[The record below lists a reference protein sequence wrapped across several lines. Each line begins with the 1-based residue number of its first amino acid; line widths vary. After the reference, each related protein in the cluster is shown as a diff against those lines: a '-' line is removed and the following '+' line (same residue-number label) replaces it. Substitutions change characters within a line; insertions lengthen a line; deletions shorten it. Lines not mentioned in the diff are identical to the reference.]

1 MSPFLTISLLLLKL
15 CEYFS
20 IVSCPILQ
28 APSPSNRTP
37 ILLSDDEHTAE
48 SQDTN
53 DTLEKV
59 SEIFKPKVTARY
71 PLSDYPDNPFMS
83 EAMTTFSMPRGSEVK
98 SRYLLPKIHHFV
110 TTSEAGLKNYVMVVF
125 EETTLPISSYFT
137 FTPLSIT
144 STSIESSSTSL
155 PSDSLDQEPITV
167 YVPKALI
174 LISLTPFLPTFRTY
188 LSQLYRLSTTP
199 TPLPLERYI
208 RNITLEVPSPPIG
221 TVEVQLSILD
231 SVLRFWSPPANQP
244 VAWVG
249 LPFRLLFE
257 FLRWKDIIVLWH
269 ALALERQVVL
279 VSSQLSVLTVTS
291 EILLSL
297 LFPLTWTHCY
307 IPLLPKFL
315 FPVLSAPMPFLC
327 GIDKRDLEEA
337 RGEINPECIIVD
349 LDEGT
354 VNFGAGTMPLPSLPN
369 RRRYDDAFNLA
380 VRPEDVRDEDE
391 EEEGEGK
398 DRGDWDAVQEAFL
411 RFYVAMLKDYRN
423 FIIFP
428 SEDNPMGAGFKVKS
442 FIKAQPKDFQPFL
455 NELCVT
461 QMFDA
466 FITKRLYSPG
476 EDDVTFFD
484 ESIDAKLNRYKLKLK
499 KIETPFLQ
507 SAKVHRKLKTV
518 VSPEPSGKDLPKDA
532 GVLDKKTN
540 ERIFHYDHFPST
552 LNSELFGNPAPLPT
566 VIEAENKKRIST
578 ARLRNHSSAAMPQA
592 TSNSSSFFS
601 GSSLKKEESSPDASA
616 ESATFTV
623 FFMAYTAVVGKGLKD
638 LDEGKLPEGDST
650 RFNRP
655 SSAEG
660 EHEVESASSETS
672 FVSAKSNQETESNE
686 SSTASKGR
694 VVNKKSEVYEEA
706 KATAKA
712 QLDLAFKVLV
722 MMRARGLQPE
732 SYAYQCLIDACGR
745 CGDTERVCEL
755 LGLMHDDGVVADS
768 VVYSCL
774 VKAFSVDSS
783 RDQKAAALLP
793 KFANGYGGAIDWNKM
808 RSMGGGSE
816 RGGSS
821 AGQISP
827 HRRASSAGSGGTPK
841 SFMKKFFTSKNSG
854 NAEGEEAFHLTES
867 ISRQNALGESL
878 LELLYKDVAIDTSI
892 AMCNVCDKALT
903 EKDVSTGWNTGDAHD
918 YCVTCKYCKGKG
930 VTRFSV
936 FSTNETWEGSGM
948 EGKHE
953 GKLFCE
959 FLSPW
964 VLRKELMSILDDG
977 DDGGIAVLLDPN
989 FPNVSKEK
997 GTIFWNLLVS
1007 LRRERLPFTFL
1018 FQGSFGNSLI
1028 TPTPDDGDDEGSNF
1042 GL

>member
-1 MSPFLTISLLLLKL
+1 
-15 CEYFS
+15 
-20 IVSCPILQ
+20 
-28 APSPSNRTP
+28 
-37 ILLSDDEHTAE
+37 
-48 SQDTN
+48 
-53 DTLEKV
+53 
-59 SEIFKPKVTARY
+59 
-71 PLSDYPDNPFMS
+71 
-83 EAMTTFSMPRGSEVK
+83 
-98 SRYLLPKIHHFV
+98 
-110 TTSEAGLKNYVMVVF
+110 
-125 EETTLPISSYFT
+125 
-137 FTPLSIT
+137 
-144 STSIESSSTSL
+144 
-155 PSDSLDQEPITV
+155 
-167 YVPKALI
+167 
-174 LISLTPFLPTFRTY
+174 
-188 LSQLYRLSTTP
+188 
-199 TPLPLERYI
+199 
-208 RNITLEVPSPPIG
+208 
-221 TVEVQLSILD
+221 
-231 SVLRFWSPPANQP
+231 
-244 VAWVG
+244 
-249 LPFRLLFE
+249 
-257 FLRWKDIIVLWH
+257 
-269 ALALERQVVL
+269 
-279 VSSQLSVLTVTS
+279 
-291 EILLSL
+291 
-297 LFPLTWTHCY
+297 
-307 IPLLPKFL
+307 
-315 FPVLSAPMPFLC
+315 MPFIV
-327 GIDKRDLEEA
+327 GIEKRDMESAREE
-337 RGEINPECIIVD
+337 ISMECIVVD

-354 VNFGAGTMPLPSLPN
+354 VEFGGGTQGLPALPAKRRGKLERELEAKAGEIYDEGLRKQGGWEEVLG
-369 RRRYDDAFNLA
+369 RYDDAFNLA
-380 VRPEDVRDEDE
+380 VKPEDVKEEDE
-391 EEEGEGK
+391 EGNEDKE
-398 DRGDWDAVQEAFL
+398 RGDWDAVQEAFL

-442 FIKAQPKDFQPFL
+442 FIKAQPRDFQPFL
-455 NELCVT
+455 SELCVT

-518 VSPEPSGKDLPKDA
+518 VSPEPSGKDLPEDA

-540 ERIFHYDHFPST
+540 ERIFHYDQFPST
-552 LNSELFGNPAPLPT
+552 LNEELFGTPAPLPT
-566 VIEAENKKRIST
+566 VIDAENKKRIST
-578 ARLRNHSSAAMPQA
+578 ARLRNHSSAAMPQT
-592 TSNSSSFFS
+592 TSHSSSFFS
-601 GSSLKKEESSPDASA
+601 GSSLKKEESTPYASA

-638 LDEGKLPEGDST
+638 LDEGILPKEDST
-650 RFNRP
+650 RFNRL

-660 EHEVESASSETS
+660 EAEVESNTSSTS
-672 FVSAKSNQETESNE
+672 FASARSTQQDDAINLDSLNVSVA

-694 VVNKKSEVYEEA
+694 VVSKKSEVYEEA

-783 RDQKAAALLP
+783 RDGKKAAMLP

-821 AGQISP
+821 TGPTSP
-827 HRRASSAGSGGTPK
+827 NRRASSTGANGTPK
-841 SFMKKFFTSKNSG
+841 SFMKKFFNSKSSG
-854 NAEGEEAFHLTES
+854 TAEGEEIFHVTES

-892 AMCNVCDKALT
+892 AMCNVCDKALS
-903 EKDVSTGWNTGDAHD
+903 EKDVSGGWNTGDAHD

-936 FSTNETWEGSGM
+936 FSTNEGWEGSGM
-948 EGKHE
+948 EGKHK

-964 VLRKELMSILDDG
+964 VLRKELMSILGDG

-989 FPNVSKEK
+989 FPNVSKQK

-1007 LRRERLPFTFL
+1007 LRREKLPFTFL

-1028 TPTPDDGDDEGSNF
+1028 TPTPDDNMDEGSNF